1 MRSLSKRL
9 CLQIYRAS
17 DCDTTIQSR
26 SPHPFQSADFYF
38 SMYFLCNFFT
48 EGAPRP
54 LFFIV
59 AKEDAKGIQKKRYE
73 DGRRASRVKELEK
86 EVVCPKSDEKE
97 GIRRFFFS
105 DEKRRSETKCRKEK
119 NFCLSCSTKPIFS
132 VLFYKERKHKS

>member
-119 NFCLSCSTKPIFS
+119 NFCFSCSKKPIFS